1 MLIGLLYACSWY
13 AARQMQL
20 KAPKGLAEIAAREAA
35 LDSLGD
41 IAPDPANVTL
51 ADLQRTLRQPKLSL
65 PGGLNTTRIGWA
77 CAANDCAAWASFLQT
92 PGPKLDP
99 SAMAVLLSVRDHV
112 IQQAPAPSRDWRSLS
127 RGTRFRNA

>member
-20 KAPKGLAEIAAREAA
+20 KAPKGLAEVAAREAA

-51 ADLQRTLRQPKLSL
+51 ADLQRTLRQPKPSL
-65 PGGLNTTRIGWA
+65 PGGHKHHKNWLG
-77 CAANDCAAWASFLQT
+77 
-92 PGPKLDP
+92 
-99 SAMAVLLSVRDHV
+99 M
-112 IQQAPAPSRDWRSLS
+112 RSQ
-127 RGTRFRNA
+127 